1 LKLCFLKGRA
11 DAYSYNNVALQRFY
25 RTLSDIKGEVEN
37 IIKTGRKLV
46 EDKAVSDPPAFSAK
60 IDALKELYNKV

>member
-1 LKLCFLKGRA
+1 
-11 DAYSYNNVALQRFY
+11 
-25 RTLSDIKGEVEN
+25 VEN

-46 EDKAVSDPPAFSAK
+46 EDKAVSDPAVFSAR